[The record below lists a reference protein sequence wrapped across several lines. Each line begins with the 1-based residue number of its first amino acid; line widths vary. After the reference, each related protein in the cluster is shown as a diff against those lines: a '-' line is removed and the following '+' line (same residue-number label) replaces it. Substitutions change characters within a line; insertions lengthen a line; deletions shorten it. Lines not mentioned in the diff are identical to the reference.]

1 MRAGLHLEVR
11 SVGIALHA
19 NSSQDSLKSP
29 VRRELSSNSSKD
41 TQVGTLK
48 QILSDKRRST
58 EISCV
63 PWTKFAR
70 RADLARRFWVRQ
82 SHIEQES
89 RTRPHVAEL
98 EFVHEE
104 SQWLLIGA
112 TDLRT
117 AFSAANSMILMFEW
131 LESFMGSRLPV
142 AGTKTRMPSARMLT
156 RRPLMRPARV
166 LRIESFET
174 TISGGPC
181 WEP

>member
-19 NSSQDSLKSP
+19 NSFQDSRESAA
-29 VRRELSSNSSKD
+29 REELSSNS
-41 TQVGTLK
+41 LK
-48 QILSDKRRST
+48 SPQIGALKLILSAKRRST
-58 EISCV
+58 EIACV

-89 RTRPHVAEL
+89 RPRPHVAEL

-112 TDLRT
+112 TDLQHRIFSGELYDSDVRV
-117 AFSAANSMILMFEW
+117 AGKLYGLSAA
-131 LESFMGSRLPV
+131 
-142 AGTKTRMPSARMLT
+142 
-156 RRPLMRPARV
+156 RRRY
-166 LRIESFET
+166 
-174 TISGGPC
+174 
-181 WEP
+181 